1 MASIPKNKYMGV
13 NSTQELINLLKADNA
28 KKQDIVQFTE
38 MPSPIEMVGR
48 VVQYVGET
56 GMEFTNGHFYH
67 SDGFKWDETYKG
79 QDGKTWAVVDAV
91 PSFADADYDTIYFV
105 YEDGRM
111 AGYLKGDTQM
121 EKITSNSS
129 WLLVRSLPAWA
140 AADPSVL
147 YLLLDGGVLRG
158 YVKDPD
164 NEGEWFEMAG
174 GSDSSWEIVPV
185 KPSWAAASPSIIY
198 FVNDNGILTGYIK
211 DVDHADTW
219 FEIGGAGTVNYNEL
233 ENAPTINGI
242 PTQNTEDPTQPLD
255 VELNATVQKYPESEH
270 YDPDAEYPDD
280 ATPVHVNEV
289 ELKAFTDDEIRQ
301 IYEDIS

>member
-13 NSTQELINLLKADNA
+13 NSAQELINLLKADNA

-38 MPSPIEMVGR
+38 MPSPVDMVGR

-56 GMEFTNGHFYH
+56 SMEFANGHFYH

-79 QDGKTWAVVDAV
+79 QDGKTWAVVVSV

-105 YEDGRM
+105 YEDGKM
-111 AGYLKGDTQM
+111 VGYLKGNTQM

-140 AADPSVL
+140 TADPYVL
-147 YLLLDGGVLRG
+147 YLLLDDGMLTGH
-158 YVKDPD
+158 VKDPD
-164 NEGEWFEMAG
+164 NEGEWFELTDEN
-174 GSDSSWEIVPV
+174 DSSWEIVPA
-185 KPSWAAASPSIIY
+185 KPAWSVASPSTIY
-198 FVNDNGILTGYIK
+198 FVDDSGILTGYIK

-242 PTQNTEDPTQPLD
+242 PTQNTDDPSQPLD

-270 YDPDAEYPDD
+270 YDPDAAYPTD
-280 ATPVHVNEV
+280 AAPVPVNEV

-301 IYEDIS
+301 IYEGIS